1 MQREAGVNRSRRVIS
16 LLQVADVLGIAHTS
30 RKERRRRALRAVR
43 KMERRQCA
51 RFLVREGKEYVVS
64 VRAFEGMLADNDV
77 SLSGLEKSVAE
88 LGEIQRHIRRQL
100 NGHGARLKEIER
112 WRALTTQYLSDCA
125 GEIATQSS
133 QHRARGTG

>member
-1 MQREAGVNRSRRVIS
+1 MAGIGARSRRVIT
-16 LLQVADVLGIAHTS
+16 LLQVADVLGINHPS

-43 KMERRQCA
+43 KMERRQGA
-51 RFLVREGKEYVVS
+51 RYLVRDGKEYLVS

-88 LGEIQRHIRRQL
+88 IGEIQRHMRRQL
-100 NGHGARLKEIER
+100 NGQGARIKELER

-125 GEIATQSS
+125 GGIATQSS
-133 QHRARGTG
+133 HIRTVRSG